1 MEVSK
6 VLMCA
11 PTYFDIEYVIN
22 PWMDTNNRVNQDR
35 AWQQWEYVRD
45 VLNELGV
52 KIEYIDPVP
61 GLPDM
66 VFAGDAGMVSGKTF
80 IASNF
85 RFSQRQKEAEVASE
99 WMAARGYEV
108 IIPPEGVY
116 FEGLGD
122 VIYSD
127 TNVLVGHGPRSSP
140 DSVEFI
146 QRIFKNLNII
156 GEVHLCDPWFYHTAL
171 AAAFIGDNRIIYYAP
186 ALSAE
191 SREFVERKFEYRIAV
206 SEEDAK
212 QFMVCN
218 NIVVGRKILVHDCTR
233 QLEESL
239 GEWGYDVIRC
249 PADEF
254 LKSGGSVRCLILN
267 L

>member
-1 MEVSK
+1 MEISK
-6 VLMCA
+6 VLMCK

-22 PWMDTNNRVNQDR
+22 PWMDTSNRVDKDR
-35 AWQQWEYVRD
+35 ALKQWEYVRD
-45 VLNELGV
+45 VLSDLGV

-99 WMAARGYEV
+99 WMAARGYKV
-108 IIPPEGVY
+108 IIPPEEVY

-127 TNVLVGHGPRSSP
+127 TDIIVGHGPRSSP

-146 QRIFKNLNII
+146 QKIFSQLKII

-171 AAAFIGDNRIIYYAP
+171 AAAFIGRDRIIYYEP
-186 ALSAE
+186 ALSVE
-191 SREFVERKFEYRIAV
+191 SRQLLESKFEHLIAV
-206 SEEDAK
+206 SEQDAK

-218 NIVVGRKILVHDCTR
+218 NIVVGGKILVHNCTPE
-233 QLEESL
+233 LEESL
-239 GEWGYDVIRC
+239 GKWGYEVIRC